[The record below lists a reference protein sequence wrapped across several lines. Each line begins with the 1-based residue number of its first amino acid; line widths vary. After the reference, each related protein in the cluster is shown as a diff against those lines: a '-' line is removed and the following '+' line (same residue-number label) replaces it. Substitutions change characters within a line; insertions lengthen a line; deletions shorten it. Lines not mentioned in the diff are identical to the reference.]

1 MHKSIYSFK
10 NVIVKVRIIKK
21 AYQAY
26 FFSIIYIACFQ
37 YLIWTILSLKVDT
50 VLQGGEK
57 LNVKIINSKK
67 FRSQNGGWIQPN
79 LLSSTMKSSMANA
92 AESIVYVSTYTQY
105 SVIGGVFI
113 TLLVLLFLRISFELI
128 WSLVKIN
135 SEIIKNV

>member
-1 MHKSIYSFK
+1 MCI
-10 NVIVKVRIIKK
+10 
-21 AYQAY
+21 
-26 FFSIIYIACFQ
+26 Q

-57 LNVKIINSKK
+57 LSVKIINSKK

-92 AESIVYVSTYTQY
+92 AEGIVYVSTYTQY

-113 TLLVLLFLRISFELI
+113 TLLALLLLRISFELI
-128 WSLVKIN
+128 WSLIIIN
-135 SEIIKNV
+135 LNNNQLPIFDGNERDFTFL